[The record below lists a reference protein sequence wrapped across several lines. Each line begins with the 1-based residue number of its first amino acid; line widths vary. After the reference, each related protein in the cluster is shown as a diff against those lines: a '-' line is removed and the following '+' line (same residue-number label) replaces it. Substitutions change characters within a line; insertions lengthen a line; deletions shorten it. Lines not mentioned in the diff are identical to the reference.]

1 MLINA
6 IICLTLFEI
15 YFYVQIFWKLKKRN
29 QQKPIINSDELFD
42 LQEASV

>member
-1 MLINA
+1 MFDIVWNIFLCPKI
-6 IICLTLFEI
+6 LEI
-15 YFYVQIFWKLKKRN
+15 KKKWN